1 MVLKT
6 VTGLFMDASVKSML
20 IKPRQGLALRLSADK
35 SICLGLMG
43 MFSSIGGPCERNWL
57 YHEET

>member
-1 MVLKT
+1 
-6 VTGLFMDASVKSML
+6 MDASVKSML

>member
-1 MVLKT
+1 
-6 VTGLFMDASVKSML
+6 MDASVKRML

-43 MFSSIGGPCERNWL
+43 MFSSIVGLVRGTGCTMRR
-57 YHEET
+57 HDR